1 MATRQAALRS
11 GIFPGWFVVAG
22 AFTVLF
28 VGFGAAYAFAA
39 FFEALEAE
47 FAASRA
53 SVSLVF
59 SIAGFL
65 YFSLGAASGPVADR
79 VGPRWIACAGIAI
92 VGVGLIAA
100 SQAAALWQVFLAYG
114 LGVGVGIGMA
124 YVPAV
129 GAVQRWFVR
138 RRGLASG
145 LAVSGI
151 GLGTLGVPPLAALL
165 IEWGGWRLAY
175 LALGVLALTV
185 GCAAALLI
193 EASPEKRGL
202 GPDGDPAP
210 PPAAGPARRAGIG
223 LAEAIKTRPF
233 VLLYIGSFILSLGL
247 MIPFVHLVPFAQD
260 AGLSRVSAV
269 LILGLVGVG
278 STAGRF
284 LLAGIADRFGR
295 ISSLA
300 AMFAG
305 MGLMFLW
312 WLVAGNAWQLALF
325 ALVFGLCYGG
335 FVALIPAVTADYFA
349 GPNVSGII
357 GAQYT
362 SVAVGTFAGPVLAGM
377 AFDRWHSY
385 TLPIAFSAACC
396 VLATLCV
403 LSLERPAE
411 WRRRH
416 AG

>member
-1 MATRQAALRS
+1 MAAKGAARP
-11 GIFPGWFVVAG
+11 GIFYGWFVVAG
-22 AFTVLF
+22 AFLVLF
-28 VGFGAAYAFAA
+28 VGFGSAYAFAA

-47 FAASRA
+47 FSASRA
-53 SVSLVF
+53 SISFVF
-59 SIAGFL
+59 SLAGFL

-79 VGPRWIACAGIAI
+79 VGPRWLACAGLAI
-92 VGVGLIAA
+92 VGLGLIGA
-100 SQAAALWQVFLAYG
+100 SQAATLWQVYLAYG
-114 LGVGVGIGMA
+114 LGVGIGVGMA

-145 LAVSGI
+145 LAVSGT
-151 GLGTLGVPPLAALL
+151 GLGTLAVPPLAALL
-165 IEWGGWRLAY
+165 IDWGGWRSAY

-193 EASPEKRGL
+193 EASPDRRGL
-202 GPDGDPAP
+202 GPDGDA
-210 PPAAGPARRAGIG
+210 PAAPATGPARRAGIG

-233 VLLYIGSFILSLGL
+233 VLLYGGSFVLSLGL
-247 MIPFVHLVPFAQD
+247 MIPFVHLVPYAQD
-260 AGLSRVSAV
+260 AGLPRVTAV
-269 LILGLVGVG
+269 LILSLIGVG
-278 STAGRF
+278 STGGRF
-284 LLAGIADRFGR
+284 LLAGVADRFGR
-295 ISSLA
+295 IASLA

-305 MGLMFLW
+305 MTLMFLW
-312 WLVAGNAWQLALF
+312 WLVAGNAWQLGLF
-325 ALVFGLCYGG
+325 ALIFGLCYGG

-377 AFDRWHSY
+377 AFDAWHSY
-385 TLPIAFSAACC
+385 TVPIAFSAVCSA
-396 VLATLCV
+396 VATLCI
-403 LSLERPAE
+403 LALERPAE